1 MKHIKLFEQFINE
14 YQEPIFQIDLNDLKV
29 GDKVEWYGGEG
40 NYRKLRATGVVK
52 KIKSGVVEITDLEN
66 IGTKVMALKGTVIDD
81 NTRLFRVGPG
91 GKLNNWRVVE
101 SKLYE
106 YSSENFTAKKIDRKD
121 AIKPNV
127 LAKIL
132 FRASK
137 TAEEAEE
144 RILSFNGT
152 AMATHVVYYIVKPN
166 GNRPDRPTYR
176 IHVEQYYKWRPNDP
190 KVNVS
195 KLYILKLKEGGNA
208 FNSQGGE
215 WDELGR
221 AYVDTDMLTDD
232 LNRTLEVLKRV
243 S

>member
-1 MKHIKLFEQFINE
+1 MKYTKLFEEFVNE
-14 YQEPIFQIDLNDLKV
+14 SSEEKIAQEILQDLLGEYDPWEIQEMQPEEAEETV
-29 GDKVEWYGGEG
+29 DSYGHKGS
-40 NYRKLRATGVVK
+40 KAK
-52 KIKSGVVEITDLEN
+52 KIAAALLDLAQSGT
-66 IGTKVMALKGTVIDD
+66 
-81 NTRLFRVGPG
+81 F
-91 GKLNNWRVVE
+91 E

-106 YSSENFTAKKIDRKD
+106 YSRDNFTAKKIDRKD
-121 AIKPNV
+121 AVKPNI

-137 TAEEAEE
+137 TTKEAEE

-152 AMATHVVYYIVKPN
+152 EMATHVTYYIVKPN
-166 GNRPDRPTYR
+166 GNKPDRPTYR

-195 KLYILKLKEGGNA
+195 HVYILKLKEGANA
-208 FNSQGGE
+208 FTSQGDE
-215 WDELGR
+215 WDVLGR

-232 LNRTLEVLKRV
+232 LNRTLEILKRV